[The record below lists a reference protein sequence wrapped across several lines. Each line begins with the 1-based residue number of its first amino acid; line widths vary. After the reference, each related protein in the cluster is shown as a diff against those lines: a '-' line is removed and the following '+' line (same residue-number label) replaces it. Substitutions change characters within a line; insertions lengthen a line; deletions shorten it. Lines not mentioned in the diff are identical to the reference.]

1 MVHRGAGLKAGLE
14 PSVGK
19 KKIVVNVAGGEVR
32 VAICCDGRL
41 EELWVEHPDRVSPVG
56 NIYKGRVTNVER
68 ALQAAFVDCG
78 IGKEG
83 FLHVTDVHPRYFPA
97 QRGGKGEA
105 VGKRTRRRDRPLIEN
120 CLKRGDEVTVQVTK
134 DGFGRKG
141 PALSTYLSIA
151 GRTLVMLPQSRGSGV
166 SRHVDDDEERRRLRE
181 MLSGLELPEGAG
193 FILRTAGRDA
203 SKGDLQADARH
214 LSRMWSAISRRMKH
228 PAPTLLWKEHEL
240 ATQVVRDRWGR
251 DFEPIAVDDQATADR
266 VSDYLRLTVPRT
278 RRTLVEVRRGGQPIF
293 EEHGIEAD
301 VEKLSDRSV
310 PLPSG
315 GSIVIDQ
322 TEALVAIDVNSG
334 RTRVGRGRGTEELAL
349 KANLEAADEVA
360 RQLRLR
366 DLGGLV
372 VVDFIDMD
380 QQRNRDRVTAALTD
394 ALASHKEKANV
405 LPMNEFGLVAVTRQ
419 RSRASVASSIY
430 DACPH
435 CRGAGR
441 VRSQPASV
449 ARLLR
454 MLNSTAAS
462 HPGMAIQVW
471 APQQVVVDILNKHRD
486 SLTAIESLAG
496 APVTLSPADGEVRIT
511 TTALASEG
519 VPLAGPEAGP
529 PAVGAVVVPAVADG
543 SQGAANGL
551 SPRGIVRRRR
561 RRHFRKRRE
570 GSMAKGNEHGAV

>member
-1 MVHRGAGLKAGLE
+1 M
-14 PSVGK
+14 GK

-32 VAICCDGRL
+32 VAVCCDGRL

-68 ALQAAFVDCG
+68 NLQAAFVDCG

-97 QRGGKGEA
+97 QRGVGQVDGKGEA

-120 CLKRGDEVTVQVTK
+120 CLRRGDEVTVQVTK

-141 PALSTYLSIA
+141 PALSTYLSIP

-166 SRHVDDDEERRRLRE
+166 SRHVEDDEERRCLRE
-181 MLSGLELPEGAG
+181 KLSGLELPEGAG

-251 DFEPIAVDDQATADR
+251 DFEPIAVDDQTTADR

-278 RRTLVEVRRGGQPIF
+278 RRTLVEVRRGGRPIF

-394 ALASHKEKANV
+394 ALACHKEKANV

-496 APVTLSPADGEVRIT
+496 APVTLSPADGEVRIAI
-511 TTALASEG
+511 TALAAESG
-519 VPLAGPEAGP
+519 APLADPEAGP
-529 PAVGAVVVPAVADG
+529 PAVDAAAPAAPPAVADG
-543 SQGAANGL
+543 SQGVANGL

-570 GSMAKGNEHGAV
+570 GSMAKGSGRGAV

>member
-1 MVHRGAGLKAGLE
+1 MGK
-14 PSVGK
+14 PSGK

-56 NIYKGRVTNVER
+56 NIYKGRITNVER
-68 ALQAAFVDCG
+68 GLQAAFVDCG

-83 FLHVTDVHPRYFPA
+83 FLHMTDVHPQYFPA
-97 QRGGKGEA
+97 QRGARPADGKGEA
-105 VGKRTRRRDRPLIEN
+105 VGKRTRRRDRPFIES
-120 CLKRGDEVTVQVTK
+120 CLRRGDEVVVQVIK

-141 PALSTYLSIA
+141 PALSTYISLP

-166 SRHVDDDEERRRLRE
+166 SRQVDDDEERRRLRD

-193 FILRTAGRDA
+193 FILRTVGRDA

-214 LSRMWSAISRRMKH
+214 LSRMWSAIGRRMKH
-228 PAPTLLWKEHEL
+228 SAPTLLWKEHEL

-251 DFEPIAVDDQATADR
+251 DFEPIAVDDKATAGR
-266 VSDYLRLTVPRT
+266 VLEYLKLTVPRT
-278 RRTLVEVRRGGQPIF
+278 RRTLVEAHRGGQPIF
-293 EEHGIEAD
+293 EAHGIEAD

-334 RTRVGRGRGTEELAL
+334 KTRARKGADELAL
-349 KANLEAADEVA
+349 KTNLEAAEEVA

-380 QQRNRDRVTAALTD
+380 QQRNRDRVTAALAD
-394 ALASHKEKANV
+394 ALAGHKEKATV

-430 DACPH
+430 DACPR

-441 VRSQPASV
+441 VMSRPASV

-454 MLNSTAAS
+454 MLCSTAAS
-462 HPGMAIQVW
+462 HRGMAIQVW
-471 APQQVVVDILNKHRD
+471 APQGVVVDILNKHRG
-486 SLTAIESLAG
+486 SLDAIELFAGAQVTLFPDSEAGEVRIATVPPPPPATGEAKAASDPPPETANPVESG
-496 APVTLSPADGEVRIT
+496 APVTGEPASDG
-511 TTALASEG
+511 
-519 VPLAGPEAGP
+519 GPR
-529 PAVGAVVVPAVADG
+529 DG
-543 SQGAANGL
+543 S
-551 SPRGIVRRRR
+551 RGIVKRRRR
-561 RRHFRKRRE
+561 RSRRRR
-570 GSMAKGNEHGAV
+570 EHGAVPK